1 MSWHSI
7 HRPTPAPPGAEP
19 VAAPRAL
26 VYRGNAGTPGC
37 SDAVAELLHS
47 SRWGFEVTYVGP
59 KEQLQLSE
67 AVLASAAVYAQP
79 GGGSLRRAYR
89 RMDRHSDVIRDY
101 VRSGG
106 RYLGFCLGGYMAGE
120 TPGFA
125 LLPGDAERYIAS
137 RRATVRTD
145 VDTVIQVRWRGRARY
160 MYFQDG
166 PCFRL
171 GPGANGVTVLAEYP
185 NGEIA
190 SLVAA
195 FGKGRVGVVGPHPE
209 ATRDWYDDYGL
220 VDPDGLDADLGHDL
234 IDTLMR

>member
-1 MSWHSI
+1 MSWHLIRRSASG
-7 HRPTPAPPGAEP
+7 PTEGEQ

-26 VYRGNAGTPGC
+26 AYRGKAGTPGC
-37 SDAVAELLHS
+37 SEAVAELLRS
-47 SRWGFEVTYVGP
+47 SPWGFEVTYVGP
-59 KEQLQLSE
+59 RERVQLSE
-67 AVLASAAVYAQP
+67 TVLACAAVYAQP
-79 GGGSLRRAYR
+79 GGGSLKKAYR
-89 RMDRHSDVIRDY
+89 RIDGHADVLRDY

-106 RYLGFCLGGYMAGE
+106 RYLGFCLGGYLAGE

-125 LLPGDAERYIAS
+125 LLPGDAERYIDS
-137 RRATVRTD
+137 RQATVRAD
-145 VDTVIQVRWRGRARY
+145 VDTIIEVSWRGRARY

-171 GPGANGVTVLAEYP
+171 RPGAQEVTVLAEYP

-195 FGKGRVGVVGPHPE
+195 FGRGRVGVVGPHPE

-234 IDTLMR
+234 INTLMR